1 MSIKPP
7 VVWCVGGS
15 DSSAHAGLQADLR
28 TGQDLECHVQTI
40 VTCITAQNSK
50 AVRSVEPV
58 SLTMFNEQWQTLLDD
73 VPPAAIKVSLLPSI
87 EIVKACASWVQTIK
101 ANFPHVLVVFDPVM
115 AASSESGN
123 RLQQDSVGACLLEC
137 LLPVVDVITPNLMEF
152 ERLTGL
158 SAQQPAVDI
167 QGQLAAYLS
176 TSKCAWLLKAGHSN
190 SEQAIDWLVD
200 RDTIVGFSYAKLT
213 VHNTRGTGCTLS
225 TALASFI
232 AHGYDLLDAM
242 TMAKAY
248 ITGALKTGVQIGA
261 GAGPLGRPGWPL
273 QIENMPTI
281 VSPFSPIMSMN
292 QPFAKMDL
300 GKMGLYPV
308 VDSVAWLELVLK
320 QGVKIAQLRIKDP
333 NDADLKHKIQ
343 QAISLGKE
351 YDAQV
356 LINDYW
362 QHAITFGAYG
372 VHLGQED
379 LDVADLTQ
387 IQAAGLRLGI
397 STHGYYEIARAQ
409 SIQPSYIALGHIFP
423 TQTKDMPSQPQG
435 LTRLTHYATLLKGAF
450 PTVAI
455 GGITGERLPAVTRT
469 GVDSV
474 ALVTAITKAIEPEA
488 TTRSLMVAFKNHVR
502 GER

>member
-1 MSIKPP
+1 M
-7 VVWCVGGS
+7 
-15 DSSAHAGLQADLR
+15 L
-28 TGQDLECHVQTI
+28 
-40 VTCITAQNSK
+40 
-50 AVRSVEPV
+50 
-58 SLTMFNEQWQTLLDD
+58 
-73 VPPAAIKVSLLPSI
+73 
-87 EIVKACASWVQTIK
+87 
-101 ANFPHVLVVFDPVM
+101 
-115 AASSESGN
+115 
-123 RLQQDSVGACLLEC
+123 
-137 LLPVVDVITPNLMEF
+137 
-152 ERLTGL
+152 
-158 SAQQPAVDI
+158 
-167 QGQLAAYLS
+167 
-176 TSKCAWLLKAGHSN
+176 
-190 SEQAIDWLVD
+190 
-200 RDTIVGFSYAKLT
+200 
-213 VHNTRGTGCTLS
+213 
-225 TALASFI
+225 
-232 AHGYDLLDAM
+232 
-242 TMAKAY
+242 
-248 ITGALKTGVQIGA
+248 
-261 GAGPLGRPGWPL
+261 
-273 QIENMPTI
+273 
-281 VSPFSPIMSMN
+281 
-292 QPFAKMDL
+292 
-300 GKMGLYPV
+300 
-308 VDSVAWLELVLK
+308 
-320 QGVKIAQLRIKDP
+320 
-333 NDADLKHKIQ
+333 IQ

-356 LINDYW
+356 FINDYW